1 MDAKKLIELRRQAE
15 KAVGDMPDGD
25 LKVKAFE
32 VILSHL
38 LPGGEV
44 TAPRAAA
51 SAAPAEA
58 KARKEGLK
66 SKSVS
71 GRILVLEDEGFF
83 RNQKTLPEVQEE
95 LRAHGWH
102 YAQSNLSGPLQ
113 LLAQRRQLRRQLVK
127 HGNKK
132 VWKYSSS

>member
-1 MDAKKLIELRRQAE
+1 
-15 KAVGDMPDGD
+15 MPDGD

-38 LPGGEV
+38 LPGGGV
-44 TAPRAAA
+44 APARANAP
-51 SAAPAEA
+51 AAPAEA

-71 GRILVLEDEGFF
+71 SRILVLEDEGFF
-83 RNQKTLPEVQEE
+83 RNQRTLPEVQEE
-95 LRAHGWH
+95 LRSHGWH

-113 LLAQRRQLRRQLVK
+113 GLVQ
-127 HGNKK
+127 
-132 VWKYSSS
+132 